1 MLVQIQGATRP
12 DYEYPKL
19 GKDELILVI
28 KYEEL
33 IEEGTKPIVGEDMP
47 YWMHRDINI

>member
-1 MLVQIQGATRP
+1 MQVQIQGATRP
-12 DYEYPKL
+12 DYECPRL
-19 GKDELILVI
+19 GKYELILVI

-33 IEEGTKPIVGEDMP
+33 IEEGTKPVVGVDMP